1 MKSTL
6 NFIVLTLVTVIFF
19 FSCAKD
25 RGPRLIVN
33 VIEEDGT
40 PAARATVHAWPT
52 DGPFE
57 CGSCIVDEKKMDQT
71 TSADDAG
78 IATFDFKYS
87 VVLDVEVVYYKE
99 GLDSLLQPIITDTL
113 YGKKVVKIEEKRQ
126 RSKKNSYQETVI
138 VK

>member
-1 MKSTL
+1 MRSTL
-6 NFIVLTLVTVIFF
+6 NFIALTLVTVIFF